1 MGYRLKTTFYK
12 EKVRQVYLRKKKFSN
27 FLLEQIILMRTGNV
41 GGKKRTSE
49 GSRKKGK
56 IEWTKG
62 KELE

>member
-41 GGKKRTSE
+41 GGKNRTSE
-49 GSRKKGK
+49 GSRKKG
-56 IEWTKG
+56 
-62 KELE
+62 